1 MAPWR
6 GFFILFF
13 LEVAKSS
20 ALQSRLH
27 SELKLRLV
35 GMHEALDGELCLRTR
50 VHRPTFGFRQ
60 HRLQHLKLG
69 FLLDESCLRGKIEK
83 RTNWFTFRAV
93 AS

>member
-27 SELKLRLV
+27 SELKVRLV
-35 GMHEALDGELCLRTR
+35 GMHEVLISQKVECPPQRSY
-50 VHRPTFGFRQ
+50 VFGDIFGDIFGD
-60 HRLQHLKLG
+60 KFG
-69 FLLDESCLRGKIEK
+69 GIS
-83 RTNWFTFRAV
+83 
-93 AS
+93 ASILEFA